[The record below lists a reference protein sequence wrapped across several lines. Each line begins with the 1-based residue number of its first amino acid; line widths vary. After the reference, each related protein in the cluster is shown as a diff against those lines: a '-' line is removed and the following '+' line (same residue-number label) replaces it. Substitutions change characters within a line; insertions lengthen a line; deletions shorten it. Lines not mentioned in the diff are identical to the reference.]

1 MAIASL
7 IIAIIAILIALGS
20 VAYTRRQ
27 TVASERLTAIEV
39 LRRHEDL
46 TPELDIR
53 CTYFAGGDVTLE
65 LELIGPTGLDRLD
78 EVRVR
83 IRNDRPDRTTP
94 RPGNGLTAEQLAD
107 AIWGPY
113 RLKPEVRDTDRLGR
127 EHGPFILPR
136 QEPYKLSLEP
146 STVPS
151 WFTVPEMWRRDFE
164 GAPIR
169 LEITCRRE
177 GYEPWVLL
185 REITPIDP
193 VKTVW

>member
-1 MAIASL
+1 
-7 IIAIIAILIALGS
+7 
-20 VAYTRRQ
+20 
-27 TVASERLTAIEV
+27 
-39 LRRHEDL
+39 
-46 TPELDIR
+46 
-53 CTYFAGGDVTLE
+53 
-65 LELIGPTGLDRLD
+65 
-78 EVRVR
+78 VR

-113 RLKPEVRDTDRLGR
+113 RLKPEVRHTDRLGR

-193 VKTVW
+193 VKTVWSKPRDRAASGVERLSCRPATRATRPDLTCAVLVRISLRRRRRFTDSDADSRLEAL